1 MAVHKTRAFLPLA
14 AKILLAAALIQPIM
28 FLLDIAVVWPI
39 LGGKSLRQWLWYSC
53 FLAGLGAIMLSLAVP
68 AVVHMPFGSRLHLF
82 LQVAGGLFFAP
93 AYVFVAFWILAT
105 YVFP

>member
-1 MAVHKTRAFLPLA
+1 
-14 AKILLAAALIQPIM
+14 
-28 FLLDIAVVWPI
+28 
-39 LGGKSLRQWLWYSC
+39 
-53 FLAGLGAIMLSLAVP
+53 MLSLAVP